1 MIHYPRISIIA
12 LETLAIYIR
21 GSDEIKGINIR
32 NEHEIKLTAFADDMT
47 TFLKDDQ
54 SAEKLLHVLN
64 DFGRCSGLK
73 LNESKLEACYL
84 GTSSPA
90 DFHLNVDIKSCIEIL
105 GIFFSYNKKDAAK
118 LNFESI
124 LNSLKKKLN
133 LWKWRNLTV
142 LGRVQIVKTFA
153 INYHVCIMRV
163 KRVCDRST
171 LFLLYFALYWT
182 NQPFLNGRHYR

>member
-1 MIHYPRISIIA
+1 
-12 LETLAIYIR
+12 
-21 GSDEIKGINIR
+21 
-32 NEHEIKLTAFADDMT
+32 MT

-105 GIFFSYNKKDAAK
+105 GMGAHIF
-118 LNFESI
+118 
-124 LNSLKKKLN
+124 
-133 LWKWRNLTV
+133 
-142 LGRVQIVKTFA
+142 
-153 INYHVCIMRV
+153 
-163 KRVCDRST
+163 
-171 LFLLYFALYWT
+171 
-182 NQPFLNGRHYR
+182 